1 MANRK
6 KQAIGRFDS
15 PEQEGYLRIW
25 RLHERLNM
33 LENEVFKSQG
43 ISAQQYNTLR
53 LLLGRHPEPMQTL
66 QIARKLISHAP
77 DITRLLDG
85 LDKKG
90 LINRSRSLSSRR
102 VVEVG
107 ITAAGIRLI
116 EEMAPAL
123 QDLHQRQLGHL
134 SKNQLDELNELL
146 RLAGAPH
153 EPPDSPWN

>member
-1 MANRK
+1 
-6 KQAIGRFDS
+6 
-15 PEQEGYLRIW
+15 
-25 RLHERLNM
+25 
-33 LENEVFKSQG
+33 
-43 ISAQQYNTLR
+43 
-53 LLLGRHPEPMQTL
+53 MQTL

-134 SKNQLDELNELL
+134 SKKQLDELNELL